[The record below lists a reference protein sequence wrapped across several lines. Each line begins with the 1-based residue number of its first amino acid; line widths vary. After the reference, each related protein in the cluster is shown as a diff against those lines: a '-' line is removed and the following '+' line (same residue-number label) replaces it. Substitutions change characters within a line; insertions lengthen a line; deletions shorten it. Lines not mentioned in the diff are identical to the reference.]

1 MRCQT
6 THRADRIAAAL
17 VLLSVLSK
25 FYAFT
30 RLAFTVHCTA
40 LGIGRLGIWG
50 EGGAACSR
58 CSDFERL
65 REEERVSSIERERR
79 DSTPD
84 DDDVARAVN

>member
-50 EGGAACSR
+50 EGGAAIT
-58 CSDFERL
+58 RL
-65 REEERVSSIERERR
+65 DDLTISLKKIDRFVLRFFVS
-79 DSTPD
+79 
-84 DDDVARAVN
+84 

>member
-6 THRADRIAAAL
+6 THRADGIASAL

-58 CSDFERL
+58 CLDLERL
-65 REEERVSSIERERR
+65 REEERVCSIKRERR
-79 DSTPD
+79 DLTPD
-84 DDDVARAVN
+84 GDDVARAIN